1 MISKPKHLKVRKGQT
16 ARAAAEHIAN
26 YAREE
31 QAHGVTREGQPGYY
45 AKADTPSRWIGEG
58 AMALGL
64 EGAVRR
70 DDLIEVL
77 QGRLPNGTD
86 LSKRGGREADRR
98 MGTDLTISAPKSFSI
113 LAIAGSDPRLAGL
126 WDEAVNEAA
135 KVIEREVIVA
145 RQGHGGSEVEQTGSM
160 VCAAY
165 THQDARTV
173 DDFADPDLHTH
184 MLLMNATQRADGT
197 WVARDLA
204 FGDRNVLRMT
214 ADFAMKAHLAKRL
227 QELGYKV
234 RITRDGF
241 EIEGIT
247 QEQIDA
253 FSRRTG
259 QVDTALESQGL
270 TREASTTAQRDVV
283 TLDTREGKTKL
294 TRIEHT
300 YQVRE
305 RVRAEGIDLD
315 AVVAEARAR
324 GPIETADLTAEA
336 VKSAARHL
344 GERES
349 VFSKNQTR
357 LEALKAGMGGTT
369 LEQIDASIQVPA
381 QTGLLDVG
389 DNKLTTRDAMYR
401 EQEILARARAGHG
414 QAAALMSGA
423 DAESFIKD
431 REASQGFRY
440 SDGQRAALALSL
452 TSPDRVIGVV
462 GAAGAGKTTSIA
474 GAVEAAKANGH
485 EVVGIAPSAAASHE
499 LKSAGAD
506 DTRTLASLLASKQT
520 EGQSRVYIL
529 DEAGMVSGRDMD
541 ALLQRIDK
549 EGARLLMVGDPRQ
562 LSAVEA
568 GRPFQQM
575 LETHAIQHATIDE
588 IQRQRDPQL
597 RKIAQAFARGEAAQG
612 AALARPYMHEVA
624 IPKRDGAEDEKPTT
638 QEKRAAIAR
647 ATADDY
653 LKRDTEARRR
663 TLVVTGTNDLRQ
675 QINSQIRE
683 GLREQGAVS
692 RDAAVTVMA
701 LDKAGLTREQ
711 QARAESYRPGMV
723 IRLEEGRGQSR
734 RTIEYKVQGVN
745 GNTVTVTNPE
755 GEFRDW
761 SPIQKR
767 PMGVYQPRDMELSP
781 GDKVVFRENQAGV
794 DRIRNGEAATI
805 DRIED
810 GKPIA
815 RLDSGKEITLD
826 PARGQTVDYGWCRT
840 IHSSQGATVDHVIV
854 AGEASRMATAQT
866 AYVAASRERETLTVY
881 TDHGPTLEKTWAK
894 TAEREYAAVA
904 AKTSHALD
912 IESLETLRAE
922 AARDL
927 GHHGDLA
934 RARENEPLE
943 LKQARQERDME
954 IER

>member
-529 DEAGMVSGRDMD
+529 D
-541 ALLQRIDK
+541 
-549 EGARLLMVGDPRQ
+549 
-562 LSAVEA
+562 
-568 GRPFQQM
+568 
-575 LETHAIQHATIDE
+575 
-588 IQRQRDPQL
+588 
-597 RKIAQAFARGEAAQG
+597 
-612 AALARPYMHEVA
+612 
-624 IPKRDGAEDEKPTT
+624 
-638 QEKRAAIAR
+638 
-647 ATADDY
+647 
-653 LKRDTEARRR
+653 
-663 TLVVTGTNDLRQ
+663 
-675 QINSQIRE
+675 
-683 GLREQGAVS
+683 
-692 RDAAVTVMA
+692 
-701 LDKAGLTREQ
+701 
-711 QARAESYRPGMV
+711 
-723 IRLEEGRGQSR
+723 
-734 RTIEYKVQGVN
+734 
-745 GNTVTVTNPE
+745 
-755 GEFRDW
+755 
-761 SPIQKR
+761 
-767 PMGVYQPRDMELSP
+767 
-781 GDKVVFRENQAGV
+781 
-794 DRIRNGEAATI
+794 
-805 DRIED
+805 
-810 GKPIA
+810 
-815 RLDSGKEITLD
+815 
-826 PARGQTVDYGWCRT
+826 
-840 IHSSQGATVDHVIV
+840 
-854 AGEASRMATAQT
+854 
-866 AYVAASRERETLTVY
+866 
-881 TDHGPTLEKTWAK
+881 
-894 TAEREYAAVA
+894 
-904 AKTSHALD
+904 
-912 IESLETLRAE
+912 
-922 AARDL
+922 
-927 GHHGDLA
+927 
-934 RARENEPLE
+934 
-943 LKQARQERDME
+943 
-954 IER
+954 